1 MQGHQLGMRRWVVD
15 IFRFALLLIQIIDI
29 CVVLLLT
36 LTRYPLFDAEAR
48 LTCRAEVSP
57 CESGQGLTTVMT

>member
-1 MQGHQLGMRRWVVD
+1 MRRWVVD
-15 IFRFALLLIQIIDI
+15 IFRFALLLILIIDI